1 MDYAKYSKHNFY
13 FMFVGK
19 TFGNSYRTKR
29 LGFVDISLPQ
39 NSLQVSGL
47 AWMKQRN
54 VCLLLINL
62 YCSTVISLF
71 FSLKK

>member
-54 VCLLLINL
+54 VC
-62 YCSTVISLF
+62 C
-71 FSLKK
+71 